1 MIVSTTKFL
10 SNDYNINVQQAA
22 RNNNYGYLRIKTG
35 DKLFIEELE
44 EMNTEELFAVWL
56 DHQDNDIGDYANEA
70 EWNELMYDYIQES
83 IELDKLEDERQS
95 I

>member
-1 MIVSTTKFL
+1 MIVSTNKFTTDEYHFTVRRAVKE
-10 SNDYNINVQQAA
+10 S
-22 RNNNYGYLRIKTG
+22 NYGYLRIKTG
-35 DKLFIEELE
+35 YKLFVEELQ
-44 EMNTEELFAVWL
+44 EMDTEQLFAVWL
-56 DHQDNDIGDYANEA
+56 DHKDNDIGDYANEA

>member
-22 RNNNYGYLRIKTG
+22 RNNNFGYLRIKTG
-35 DKLFIEELE
+35 DKLFVEELE
-44 EMNTEELFAVWL
+44 GLDTQQLFDFWL
-56 DHQDNDIGDYANEA
+56 DHKNNEIGDYANEA
-70 EWNELMYDYIQES
+70 EWNELMCEYIQES
-83 IELDKLEDERQS
+83 IELDQLEDERQS